1 MDCAQFL
8 NRYTDFRD
16 GLISA
21 PRERRSF
28 ERHLA
33 CCTRCRAYDAA
44 VRVGVQALQSTET
57 VLPSSDFRWR
67 LERRL
72 EHERAATGPVLAGRA
87 GVAAALL
94 VAVALSLLALEGVVR
109 RPQMARV
116 RDLPA
121 VPFPQPVA
129 QAGVPF
135 VTFQDPRAGVAP
147 NPYGA
152 IQIEPVSAGR

>member
-21 PRERRSF
+21 SRERRNF

-33 CCTRCRAYDAA
+33 CCARCRDYDAA
-44 VRVGVQALQSTET
+44 VRLGVRALQSVET
-57 VLPSSDFRWR
+57 IHPSPDFRRR

-72 EHERAATGPVLAGRA
+72 DRERAATGPVLAGRA

-94 VAVALSLLALEGVVR
+94 FAVALSLVALEGVVR
-109 RPQMARV
+109 RPQMARAPA
-116 RDLPA
+116 LPP

-147 NPYGA
+147 SPYGA
-152 IQIEPVSAGR
+152 LQIEPVSAGR